1 MLVNKRAHGFSL
13 IELMVVVAI
22 LAILVAMSI
31 PQIQRVQTRYRLDT
45 SGHAVAG
52 LVQQARLQAV
62 RNNQPAY
69 AQFDP
74 GTPNLMYVNNDKTA
88 YVAGN
93 GESVVTTNGTVTL
106 QTANGGL
113 DLGQLNAYLG
123 VGTGSIIVEQ
133 PGTPVG
139 FNARGLPCVGAAGNP
154 SVCQQQDGPGGALIP
169 AFLLLMTTGQ
179 GDWEA
184 VTVTAAGRTKA
195 WQMARGDTSCG
206 FNNCWK

>member
-1 MLVNKRAHGFSL
+1 MKKSARGFSL
-13 IELMVVVAI
+13 IELLIVVAI
-22 LAILVAMSI
+22 IMLISAMAI
-31 PQIQRVQTRYRLDT
+31 PQIQRVQTRYKLDT
-45 SGHAVAG
+45 SGHSVAG
-52 LVQQARLQAV
+52 LLQQARLQAV
-62 RNNQPAY
+62 RSNQPAY

-93 GESVVTTNGTVTL
+93 GESVVATNGSVTLKTTNV
-106 QTANGGL
+106 NNL

-123 VGTGSIIVEQ
+123 VGTGGIKVET

-139 FNARGLPCVGAAGNP
+139 FNARGLPCLGAAGNP
-154 SVCQQQDGPGGALIP
+154 AVCQQQDGAQIP

-184 VTVTAAGRTKA
+184 VTVTAAGRTRA
-195 WQMARGDTSCG
+195 WQMAKGDTSCG

>member
-1 MLVNKRAHGFSL
+1 MKKSERGFSL
-13 IELMVVVAI
+13 IELLIVVTII
-22 LAILVAMSI
+22 LLISAMAI
-31 PQIQRVQTRYRLDT
+31 PQIQRVQTRYKLDT

-52 LVQQARLQAV
+52 LLQQARLQAV
-62 RNNQPAY
+62 RSNQPAY

-93 GESVVTTNGTVTL
+93 GESVVATNGTVTL
-106 QTANGGL
+106 QTANINNL

-123 VGTGSIIVEQ
+123 VGTGSIKVET

-139 FNARGLPCVGAAGNP
+139 FNARGLPCMGPLANP
-154 SVCQQQDGPGGALIP
+154 AVCQQTDGGQIP

-195 WQMARGDTSCG
+195 WQMAKGDTSCG

>member
-1 MLVNKRAHGFSL
+1 MKKSARGFSL
-13 IELMVVVAI
+13 IELLIVVAI
-22 LAILVAMSI
+22 IMIISAMAI
-31 PQIQRVQTRYRLDT
+31 PQIQRVQTRYKLDT

-52 LVQQARLQAV
+52 LLQQARLQAV
-62 RNNQPAY
+62 RSNQPSY

-93 GESVVTTNGTVTL
+93 GESVVATNGTVTL
-106 QTANGGL
+106 QTANNNL

-123 VGTGSIIVEQ
+123 VGTGSIKVET

-139 FNARGLPCVGAAGNP
+139 FNARGLPCLGAAGNP
-154 SVCQQQDGPGGALIP
+154 SLCQQTDGGQIP

-184 VTVTAAGRTKA
+184 VTVTAAGRTRA
-195 WQMARGDTSCG
+195 WQMAKGDISCG

>member
-1 MLVNKRAHGFSL
+1 MKKSARGFSL
-13 IELMVVVAI
+13 IELVIVVAI
-22 LAILVAMSI
+22 ILLIAAMAI
-31 PQIQRVQTRYRLDT
+31 PQIQKVQTRYKLDT

-52 LVQQARLQAV
+52 LLQQARLQAV
-62 RNNQPAY
+62 RSNQPAY

-93 GESVVTTNGTVTL
+93 GESVVATNGSVTL
-106 QTANGGL
+106 QTANVNNL

-123 VGTGSIIVEQ
+123 TGTGSIKVEP

-139 FNARGLPCVGAAGNP
+139 FNARGLPCVGPLGNP
-154 SVCQQQDGPGGALIP
+154 SVCQQADGGQIP

-184 VTVTAAGRTKA
+184 VTVTAAGKTKA
-195 WQMARGDTSCG
+195 WQMARGDISCG

>member
-1 MLVNKRAHGFSL
+1 MKKSARGFSL
-13 IELMVVVAI
+13 IELLIVVAI
-22 LAILVAMSI
+22 IMIISAMAI
-31 PQIQRVQTRYRLDT
+31 PQIQRVQTRYKLDT

-52 LVQQARLQAV
+52 LLQQARLQAV
-62 RNNQPAY
+62 RSNQPAY

-93 GESVVTTNGTVTL
+93 GESVVATNGTVTL
-106 QTANGGL
+106 QTANNNL

-123 VGTGSIIVEQ
+123 VSTGSIKVET

-139 FNARGLPCVGAAGNP
+139 FNARGLPCLGAAGNP
-154 SVCQQQDGPGGALIP
+154 SLCQQTDGGQIP

-184 VTVTAAGRTKA
+184 VTVTAAGRTRA
-195 WQMARGDTSCG
+195 WQMAKGDISCG

>member
-1 MLVNKRAHGFSL
+1 MKKSARGFSL
-13 IELMVVVAI
+13 IELLIVVAI
-22 LAILVAMSI
+22 IMLISAMAI
-31 PQIQRVQTRYRLDT
+31 PQIQRVQTRYKLDT

-52 LVQQARLQAV
+52 LLQQARLQAV
-62 RNNQPAY
+62 RSNQPAY

-93 GESVVTTNGTVTL
+93 GESVVATNGTVTL
-106 QTANGGL
+106 QTANNNL

-123 VGTGSIIVEQ
+123 VGTGSIKVET

-139 FNARGLPCVGAAGNP
+139 FNARGLPCLGAAGNP
-154 SVCQQQDGPGGALIP
+154 SLCQQTDGGQIP

-184 VTVTAAGRTKA
+184 VTVTAAGRTRA
-195 WQMARGDTSCG
+195 WQMAKGDISCG

>member
-1 MLVNKRAHGFSL
+1 MKKSARGFSL
-13 IELMVVVAI
+13 IELLIVVAI
-22 LAILVAMSI
+22 IMIISAMAI
-31 PQIQRVQTRYRLDT
+31 PQIQRVQTRYKLDT

-52 LVQQARLQAV
+52 LLQQARLQAV
-62 RNNQPAY
+62 RSNQPAY

-93 GESVVTTNGTVTL
+93 GESVVATNGTVTL
-106 QTANGGL
+106 QTANNNL

-123 VGTGSIIVEQ
+123 VGTGSIKVET

-139 FNARGLPCVGAAGNP
+139 FNARGLPCLGAAGNP
-154 SVCQQQDGPGGALIP
+154 SLCQQTDGGQIP

-184 VTVTAAGRTKA
+184 VTVTAAGRTRA
-195 WQMARGDTSCG
+195 WQMAKGDISCG

>member
-1 MLVNKRAHGFSL
+1 MKKSARGFSL
-13 IELMVVVAI
+13 IELVIVVAI
-22 LAILVAMSI
+22 ILLIAAMAI
-31 PQIQRVQTRYRLDT
+31 PQIQKVQTRYKLDT
-45 SGHAVAG
+45 SGHAIAG
-52 LVQQARLQAV
+52 LLQQARLQAV

-93 GESVVTTNGTVTL
+93 GESVVATNGGVTL
-106 QTANGGL
+106 QTANVNNLVL
-113 DLGQLNAYLG
+113 DQLNAYLG
-123 VGTGSIIVEQ
+123 VGTGSIKVET

-139 FNARGLPCVGAAGNP
+139 FNARGLPCLGAGNP
-154 SVCQQQDGPGGALIP
+154 AVCQQQDAANANQIP

-184 VTVTAAGRTKA
+184 VTVTAAGRVKA
-195 WQMARGDTSCG
+195 WQMAKGDTSCG

>member
-1 MLVNKRAHGFSL
+1 MKKSARGFSL
-13 IELMVVVAI
+13 IELLIVVAI
-22 LAILVAMSI
+22 IMIISAMAI
-31 PQIQRVQTRYRLDT
+31 PQIQRVQTRYKLDT

-52 LVQQARLQAV
+52 LLQQARLQAV
-62 RNNQPAY
+62 RSNQPAY

-93 GESVVTTNGTVTL
+93 GESVVATNGTVTL
-106 QTANGGL
+106 QTANNNL

-123 VGTGSIIVEQ
+123 VGTGSIKVQ
-133 PGTPVG
+133 TPGTPVG
-139 FNARGLPCVGAAGNP
+139 FNARGLPCLGAAGNP
-154 SVCQQQDGPGGALIP
+154 SLCQQTDAGQIP

-184 VTVTAAGRTKA
+184 VTVTAAGRTRA
-195 WQMARGDTSCG
+195 WQMAKGDISCG